1 MFHLTKNVSQNWS
14 MYKLKVWI
22 PTDYNL
28 DETRIRIHDFSIGLH
43 AVDILWVL
51 ACVGSIVHHDFSCQG
66 HSRIVVSVN
75 GPAEMYGIFELLP

>member
-1 MFHLTKNVSQNWS
+1 
-14 MYKLKVWI
+14 MYKLKSWI

-43 AVDILWVL
+43 AVDILRVL
-51 ACVGSIVHHDFSCQG
+51 AGVGSIVHHDFSCQG